1 MKIQFASD
9 LHLEMTA
16 NAEWLQSHPL
26 EVIGDILVLA
36 GDTTYLEE
44 GVPDWFL
51 DWASASYQ
59 QVLLIPGNHEYYHYG
74 DVAKRGDAWQWM
86 LRKNVG
92 YYYNKVVRID
102 DVDFILST
110 MWSHIPE
117 TEMFQVQRGLND
129 FYQILYNG
137 KVFTPDDF
145 NAEHEKCK
153 QFIIE
158 SVAQSDAKHIIVVTH
173 HVPTSLAVA
182 LQHHE
187 SPLNSAFMV
196 EMGNFIASSRIDYWI
211 YGHSHTNIDT
221 DIEGTR
227 IMANQLGY
235 IAQGEHNNGFRNNKY
250 ISIN

>member
-9 LHLEMTA
+9 LHLGMTA

-137 KVFTPDDF
+137 KILTPDDF
-145 NAEHEKCK
+145 NAEHELCK

-158 SVAQSDAKHIIVVTH
+158 SVEKSDAEYIVVVSH

-182 LQHHE
+182 PQHHE
-187 SPLNSAFMV
+187 SPLNSAFMA
-196 EMGNFIASSRIDYWI
+196 EMGNFIADSRIAYWI
-211 YGHSHTNIDT
+211 YGHSHTNIDAE
-221 DIEGTR
+221 IEGTR

-235 IAQGEHNNGFRNNKY
+235 IAHCEQNNGFKNNRH
-250 ISIN
+250 IEI